1 MEIQLFTTG
10 QKPQGAH
17 GNTILQLFTTTT
29 GKEPPGLKLSTL
41 MFMEIQLFTMG
52 RKPHGLKLSTL
63 MFMEIQLLTTTT
75 GQKPHGLKL
84 STLMSMARKPH
95 GLSYIPGLP
104 LAETLCHLCVP
115 HTPSQCNSQSVLF
128 SCSLPPAWFDLIS
141 PAGVRFRP
149 SRAF

>member
-29 GKEPPGLKLSTL
+29 GKEPP
-41 MFMEIQLFTMG
+41 
-52 RKPHGLKLSTL
+52 GLKLSTL

-115 HTPSQCNSQSVLF
+115 HAQYITNN
-128 SCSLPPAWFDLIS
+128 DNDIKTNT
-141 PAGVRFRP
+141 G
-149 SRAF
+149 